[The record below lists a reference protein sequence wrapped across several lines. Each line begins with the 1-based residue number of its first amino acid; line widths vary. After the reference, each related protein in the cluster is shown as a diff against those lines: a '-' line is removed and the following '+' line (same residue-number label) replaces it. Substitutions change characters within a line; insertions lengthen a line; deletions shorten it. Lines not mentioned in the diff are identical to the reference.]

1 MNKSLQ
7 MAINSI
13 ESLDGDV
20 IDFRIGNG
28 DIFIKMIKSL
38 NKSKKHV
45 FGIANYDGLEA
56 PSEHDFKDGKCLLN
70 PKKFSHSK
78 RELLLKLQANVR
90 LMSKKFSILDENT
103 LQKNLDLIPETQ
115 YFSLA
120 FIDLHQY
127 VPTLTALNF
136 LQSHLVANGVI
147 IVNNY
152 NESDHAANKAVA
164 EFLSTNKDYKI
175 LDMVE
180 PSVLLLIKKS
190 DLVLCNETLFT
201 TKSPEANKKITI
213 ACVLKTGGVY
223 DFKYVNAL
231 ANAVAKNVTIPY
243 EFTCITN
250 DDTNFNNNVHKII
263 KFKHDFPKWW
273 GKIELF
279 RPHVFETEQ
288 VFFLD
293 LDTVIVKN
301 MDEIISYSGKF
312 CGLRDFYKIIS
323 LGSGLLSWQ
332 PKYHHNIYNN
342 FLPKSRYIM
351 NNTPEGDQRWIDDQV
366 SSKKDYFQD
375 IFGQK
380 IVSWKKHCVKNNQIT
395 IPHEAVIICFH
406 GKPKPHEIQHDT
418 IVSNWKP
425 YN

>member
-1 MNKSLQ
+1 VNKSLQ
-7 MAINSI
+7 MAMKSI
-13 ESLDGDV
+13 ESLEGDI

-28 DIFIKMIKSL
+28 DVFIKMIKSL

-45 FGIANYDGLEA
+45 FGIANYDGLDS
-56 PSEHDFKDGKCLLN
+56 PTEHDFKDGKCLLN
-70 PKKFSHSK
+70 AKKFSHNK

-90 LMSKKFSILDENT
+90 LLSSKFSILEEST

-127 VPTLTALNF
+127 APTTLALNF
-136 LQSHLVANGVI
+136 LKTHLVSDGI
-147 IVNNY
+147 IVINGY
-152 NESDHAANKAVA
+152 NQSDYAANKAVY
-164 EFLSTNKDYKI
+164 EFLKSNKDYQI
-175 LDMVE
+175 LDIIE
-180 PSVLLLIKKS
+180 PTILLLIKKS
-190 DLVLCNETLFT
+190 KLEYKEVLTCIQ
-201 TKSPEANKKITI
+201 SPITSKKITI
-213 ACVLKTGGVY
+213 ACVLKTGGIY

-231 ANAVAKNVTIPY
+231 ANAVARNVTIPY
-243 EFTCITN
+243 QFTCITN
-250 DDTNFNNNVHKII
+250 DDTNFNTNVHKII

-279 RPHVFETEQ
+279 RPHIFESEQ

-293 LDTVIVKN
+293 LDTVIIKN
-301 MDEIISYSGKF
+301 IDEIISYSGRF
-312 CGLRDFYKIIS
+312 CGLRDFYKIVS

-332 PKYHHNIYNN
+332 PKHHHSIYNN

-366 SSKKDYFQD
+366 NKKDYFQD
-375 IFGQK
+375 IFGKK
-380 IVSWKKHCVKNNQIT
+380 IVSWKKHCIKNNKIF
-395 IPHEAVIICFH
+395 IPDEASIICFH
-406 GKPKPHEIQHDT
+406 GKPKPHEIQHET